1 MKKNW
6 VLVVAVAVAIGFVSC
21 KAKESSYK
29 AAYEKAQEKPVA
41 EQTLAPEPVVTKPAS
56 SSDTSSSPVRVS
68 TEKITTV
75 NAGDASKLKMFNVV
89 VGSFTIKT
97 NASNLQES
105 LVADGY
111 NAFLAQNAKGM
122 YRVIVG
128 SFDDRPSATELRES
142 VKAKYPNR
150 FSDAWL
156 LINDKIKK
164 YIIIEKKVF
173 SLQEYFL
180 FLYNNIYSHS
190 ILWGI

>member
-6 VLVVAVAVAIGFVSC
+6 VLVVAVAIAVGLVSC

-56 SSDTSSSPVRVS
+56 STNTTSSPVRVS

-105 LVADGY
+105 LVEDGY

-142 VKAKYPNR
+142 IKAKYPNR

-156 LINDKIKK
+156 LIN
-164 YIIIEKKVF
+164 E
-173 SLQEYFL
+173 
-180 FLYNNIYSHS
+180 
-190 ILWGI
+190 

>member
-75 NAGDASKLKMFNVV
+75 NAGDASKLKMF
-89 VGSFTIKT
+89 GSFTIKT

-156 LINDKIKK
+156 LIN
-164 YIIIEKKVF
+164 E
-173 SLQEYFL
+173 
-180 FLYNNIYSHS
+180 
-190 ILWGI
+190 

>member
-75 NAGDASKLKMFNVV
+75 NAGDASKLKCSM
-89 VGSFTIKT
+89 
-97 NASNLQES
+97 S
-105 LVADGY
+105 LSEV
-111 NAFLAQNAKGM
+111 
-122 YRVIVG
+122 
-128 SFDDRPSATELRES
+128 
-142 VKAKYPNR
+142 
-150 FSDAWL
+150 L
-156 LINDKIKK
+156 LSKPMPLICR
-164 YIIIEKKVF
+164 
-173 SLQEYFL
+173 SL
-180 FLYNNIYSHS
+180 
-190 ILWGI
+190 

>member
-75 NAGDASKLKMFNVV
+75 NAGDASKLMQSRRRLHLQTRKRVV
-89 VGSFTIKT
+89 CQR
-97 NASNLQES
+97 LQR
-105 LVADGY
+105 
-111 NAFLAQNAKGM
+111 NTM
-122 YRVIVG
+122 I
-128 SFDDRPSATELRES
+128 
-142 VKAKYPNR
+142 
-150 FSDAWL
+150 
-156 LINDKIKK
+156 
-164 YIIIEKKVF
+164 
-173 SLQEYFL
+173 
-180 FLYNNIYSHS
+180 H
-190 ILWGI
+190 

>member
-41 EQTLAPEPVVTKPAS
+41 EQPLAPEPVVTKPAS

-156 LINDKIKK
+156 LIN
-164 YIIIEKKVF
+164 E
-173 SLQEYFL
+173 
-180 FLYNNIYSHS
+180 
-190 ILWGI
+190 